1 MWKTTLLLF
10 LFLLVALILAYIM
23 DEPPDEEQMRI
34 IHLLGIICLCN
45 IILCFVVSTITQNY
59 SQVDKLWS
67 IMPMVYAW
75 ITAWQGGWE
84 SRLLIMAV
92 LVTIW
97 GLRLTYNFYRRGGYQ
112 WKIWAGEED
121 YRWSVLRQ
129 RKEFQSPIKWMLFN
143 LFFISI
149 YQMLLI
155 LLFTLPIVKCVDG
168 NPLSIV
174 DWVLAVIFILLVIIE
189 TIADQQQWKFQNNK
203 KPFTENNKG
212 FLDTGLWGIVRH
224 PNYAAE
230 QAIWIVF
237 YFFSIAATGVWVNW
251 SIIGCLLLLL
261 LFKGSSDF
269 SESISSSK
277 YPDYKNYIKSTPRF
291 LPIRRK

>member
-1 MWKTTLLLF
+1 MWKTVLLLIITLL
-10 LFLLVALILAYIM
+10 AAPILAYIM
-23 DEPPDEEQMRI
+23 DEPPSEEQKRI
-34 IHLLGIICLCN
+34 IHFLGIVCLSN
-45 IILCFVVSTITQNY
+45 IILCFVVSTLTQNY

-67 IMPMVYAW
+67 IMPIVYSW

-84 SRLLIMAV
+84 SRLLLMAS

-97 GLRLTYNFYRRGGYQ
+97 GVRLTYNFYRRGGYHL
-112 WKIWAGEED
+112 KIWEGEED

-129 RKEFQSPIKWMLFN
+129 RKEFNSPIRWMMFN

-149 YQMLLI
+149 YQILLI
-155 LLFTLPIVKCVDG
+155 LLFTIPIVKCVNG
-168 NPLSIV
+168 NPLNII
-174 DWVLAVIFILLVIIE
+174 DWVLALVFIFFVVVE
-189 TIADQQQWKFQNNK
+189 TIADQQQWQFQKNK
-203 KPFTENNKG
+203 KRNPEKYNG

-237 YFFSIAATGVWVNW
+237 YFFSIAATGIWVNW
-251 SIIGCLLLLL
+251 SIIGCILLVL

-269 SESISSSK
+269 SESLSSNK
-277 YPDYKNYIKSTPRF
+277 YPEYEKYKETTPRF
-291 LPIRRK
+291 IPIKF

>member
-1 MWKTTLLLF
+1 MWKTTLLLITT
-10 LFLLVALILAYIM
+10 LIVAPILAYIL
-23 DEPPDEEQMRI
+23 DEPPSEEQVKI
-34 IHLLGIICLCN
+34 IHLLGIICLSN

-67 IMPMVYAW
+67 IMPIVYAW
-75 ITAWQGGWE
+75 ITAWQADWE
-84 SRLLIMAV
+84 SRLLIMAL

-97 GLRLTYNFYRRGGYQ
+97 GVRLTYNFYRRGGYH

-129 RKEFQSPIKWMLFN
+129 RKEFNSPIKWMLFN

-155 LLFTLPIVKCVDG
+155 LLFTIPIVKCMGGD
-168 NPLSIV
+168 PLSIV
-174 DWVLAVIFILLVIIE
+174 DWILATFFILFVVIE
-189 TIADQQQWKFQNNK
+189 TIADQQQWSFQNNK
-203 KPFTENNKG
+203 KRYPKKCRG

-237 YFFSIAATGVWVNW
+237 YFFSISATGVWVNW
-251 SIIGCLLLLL
+251 SIIGCILLVF

-269 SESISSSK
+269 SESISLGK
-277 YPDYKNYIKSTPRF
+277 YPEYKEYQKSIPRF
-291 LPIRRK
+291 LPMRF